1 MILRCTTRLLKAI
14 APHAPR
20 PVALPASDE
29 DWYANLIWIDRR
41 KCLLS
46 MHMGTLF
53 PVFVA
58 DIRAADLCHLG
69 ALMVREV
76 ETALEQE
83 RLPLDAL
90 GPLDAD
96 GLQIAATASRSM
108 VGFLT
113 QAAFESRHYIDHAG
127 GLHDTGVEELNR
139 WLRRALRNRDGYH
152 DALELVARRQRCRSG
167 HS

>member
-1 MILRCTTRLLKAI
+1 M
-14 APHAPR
+14 
-20 PVALPASDE
+20 PVSDQ
-29 DWYANLIWIDRR
+29 DWYANLLWVDRR

-46 MHMGTLF
+46 MHSGTLF

-58 DIRAADLCHLG
+58 DVRAADLRWLG

-90 GPLDAD
+90 GRLDAD
-96 GLQIAATASRSM
+96 ALQIAATASRSM

-127 GLHDTGVEELNR
+127 GLHRTDVEELNR
-139 WLRRALRNRDGYH
+139 WLRRALRNRDGFH
-152 DALELVARRQRCRSG
+152 DALEMVARRQRCRSG
-167 HS
+167 HSSTGC